1 MKTEMPRTSG
11 AFRGPDEGLNWSRET
26 ADGAEGPSQEP
37 LLNYKCWWDVGDP
50 LCVGMRKELEDDFR
64 DHSGGGVDGVSG
76 SHHREN
82 RRSRKQIT
90 GCLHMGEADQR
101 GLARGNN
108 ELNLGV

>member
-1 MKTEMPRTSG
+1 MTLGTTLVVVWMV
-11 AFRGPDEGLNWSRET
+11 FL
-26 ADGAEGPSQEP
+26 
-37 LLNYKCWWDVGDP
+37 
-50 LCVGMRKELEDDFR
+50 
-64 DHSGGGVDGVSG
+64 
-76 SHHREN
+76 HREN